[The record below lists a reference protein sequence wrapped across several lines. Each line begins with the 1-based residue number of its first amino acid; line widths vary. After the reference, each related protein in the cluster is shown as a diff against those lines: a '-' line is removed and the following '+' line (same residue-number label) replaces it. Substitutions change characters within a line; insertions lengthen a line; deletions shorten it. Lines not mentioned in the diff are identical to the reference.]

1 MLKFGIVDMKWLIW
15 IWLAMAGIFP
25 SATRGLAVSSCTEA
39 VFAVVPAA
47 QSQQADYEVVSF
59 RAMPAASYSGEETS
73 NLAAPVRTLSQSRQ
87 GGHSLRS
94 NCKVVRTGK
103 VVDRCVSRSFRIA
116 YSTSPSG
123 LLSPDKYLH
132 SIRILLI

>member
-15 IWLAMAGIFP
+15 IWLALAGVFP
-25 SATRGLAVSSCTEA
+25 SATRGLAVSLSPET
-39 VFAVVPAA
+39 VSVSVPAA
-47 QSQQADYEVVSF
+47 RSQQADYGAASL
-59 RAMPAASYSGEETS
+59 RSMPMASYSGEETS

-87 GGHSLRS
+87 GGHSLKS
-94 NCKVVRTGK
+94 GSKIVRTGK
-103 VVDRCVSRSFRIA
+103 VVDRCVSRSFRIG
-116 YSTSPSG
+116 YSASPSG